1 MSSPRPPNSVDD
13 SEITLSLLLGILL
26 RMQTSGGFWGFF
38 LIKKKNTTTLT
49 WLFPRAKASAIL
61 DLTMDSHSYIQN
73 KSDLA
78 VKLLSCLGKLA
89 Q

>member
-1 MSSPRPPNSVDD
+1 MSYPRPPNSVDD

-49 WLFPRAKASAIL
+49 FHFHALEKEMATHSGIL
-61 DLTMDSHSYIQN
+61 AWRIPGTREPGGLPSMGSHRVGH
-73 KSDLA
+73 D
-78 VKLLSCLGKLA
+78 
-89 Q
+89 